1 MEAIKIVH
9 LKDGSHI
16 ICKITELTTD
26 DNKPLCFLIEVPM
39 ILSYVN
45 GETEEDL
52 KVKYTQWSP
61 FSKSLEFRIPFDQV
75 VTVGEAKT
83 AVLEKYVEIVQP
95 FYPILDS
102 PYPSVADNQ
111 NQQNEIEYD

>member
-1 MEAIKIVH
+1 MEAIKIVQ

-16 ICKITELTTD
+16 ICKITELTSD
-26 DNKPLCFLIEVPM
+26 DGKPLCFLIEVPM
-39 ILSYVN
+39 ILSYAN
-45 GETEEDL
+45 EGSEDD
-52 KVKYTQWSP
+52 VKIKYSQWSP

-75 VTVGEAKT
+75 ITIGEPKT

-102 PYPSVADNQ
+102 EHPPAAEN
-111 NQQNEIEYD
+111 NTHTNEIEYD